1 METELKAA
9 MTARVLVEFF
19 DAAGH
24 CIGQSVFADWHGRPL
39 PAAGDLLNCEV
50 NCTASV
56 RKRKLLGRVRARHFD
71 VQRTDDDSPS
81 VWARLTVD
89 AVDAAEAVRPDADSR
104 RRADF
109 VSRN

>member
-9 MTARVLVEFF
+9 MTTGVLVEFF

-24 CIGQSVFADWHGRPL
+24 CVGQSVFVDWHSRPL
-39 PAAGDLLNCEV
+39 PAAGDLLTCEV
-50 NCTASV
+50 NGTASG
-56 RKRKLLGRVRARHFD
+56 RKRKLLGRVRERHFD
-71 VQRTDDDSPS
+71 VQQTDRGEPS

-89 AVDAAEAVRPDADSR
+89 VVERTGTAESTPASR